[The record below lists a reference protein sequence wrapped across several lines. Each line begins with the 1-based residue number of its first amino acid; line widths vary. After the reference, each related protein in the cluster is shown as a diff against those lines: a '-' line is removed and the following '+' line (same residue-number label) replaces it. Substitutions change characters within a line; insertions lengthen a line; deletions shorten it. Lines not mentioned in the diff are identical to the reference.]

1 MIGILER
8 CFHAY
13 GEGSVDPFADA
24 FARHLDRSH
33 NLGDRLAGM
42 ITPQNLSPL
51 HLPNRSRPR
60 STQALKM
67 LHLLGREN
75 EFETL

>member
-13 GEGSVDPFADA
+13 GEGSVDPTLLRVILT
-24 FARHLDRSH
+24 ARIISAIVSPEL
-33 NLGDRLAGM
+33 
-42 ITPQNLSPL
+42 TPQNLSPL